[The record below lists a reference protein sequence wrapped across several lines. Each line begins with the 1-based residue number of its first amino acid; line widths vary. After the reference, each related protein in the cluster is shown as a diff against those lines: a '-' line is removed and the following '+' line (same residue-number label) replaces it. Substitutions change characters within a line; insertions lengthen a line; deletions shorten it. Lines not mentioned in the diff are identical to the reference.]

1 VAKKKKSKPSLMTT
15 VTAPIKKVG
24 EFIADHMPTVGAA
37 KPTKKKT
44 AKKKKA
50 APKAAA
56 PAPAPAAKPAKKK
69 TAKKKKK

>member
-1 VAKKKKSKPSLMTT
+1 MAKKKKSKPSLMTT

-24 EFIADHMPTVGAA
+24 EFIVDHLPTAA
-37 KPTKKKT
+37 APKPAKKKT

-56 PAPAPAAKPAKKK
+56 PAAKPAKPAKKK

>member
-1 VAKKKKSKPSLMTT
+1 MAKKKKSKPSLMTT

-37 KPTKKKT
+37 KPAKKKT
-44 AKKKKA
+44 AKKKA